1 MLIGVS
7 FVSPMSDCN
16 ILLDHIHSSILDDS
30 QFVVV
35 SPFSHLNLLFF
46 ILVLVFVSRP
56 SCENPVAYGEGL
68 AFVIPPDNQ
77 NIGSFVGGLVIVLH
91 SKECIM
97 DLV

>member
-16 ILLDHIHSSILDDS
+16 ILLDHIHSSILYDN
-30 QFVVV
+30 QFVDV
-35 SPFSHLNLLFF
+35 SPFSYLNLLFF
-46 ILVLVFVSRP
+46 ILSLVLVSRP
-56 SCENPVAYGEGL
+56 SCENPAAYGEGL
-68 AFVIPPDNQ
+68 AFVILPDNQ
-77 NIGSFVGGLVIVLH
+77 NIGRFVGGLVIVLH

>member
-1 MLIGVS
+1 MMIGVS
-7 FVSPMSDCN
+7 FVSPMFECN

-30 QFVVV
+30 HFVVV

-46 ILVLVFVSRP
+46 ILGLVFVSRP
-56 SCENPVAYGEGL
+56 SCENLAAYGEGFS
-68 AFVIPPDNQ
+68 FVIPPDNQ
-77 NIGSFVGGLVIVLH
+77 NIGSFVGGLLIVLH

>member
-7 FVSPMSDCN
+7 FVNPMSECN
-16 ILLDHIHSSILDDS
+16 ILLDHIHSSILEDS
-30 QFVVV
+30 QFAAV

-46 ILVLVFVSRP
+46 ILDLVFVSRL
-56 SCENPVAYGEGL
+56 SCENPAAYGEGL
-68 AFVIPPDNQ
+68 AFVIPPDNH
-77 NIGSFVGGLVIVLH
+77 NIGSFVGVLVIVLH

>member
-7 FVSPMSDCN
+7 FVRPMFDYN
-16 ILLDHIHSSILDDS
+16 ILLDHIHSSILDDC
-30 QFVVV
+30 QFVAV
-35 SPFSHLNLLFF
+35 SPFLHLNLLFF
-46 ILVLVFVSRP
+46 ILGLVFVAHP
-56 SCENPVAYGEGL
+56 SCENPAAYGEVL
-68 AFVIPPDNQ
+68 AFVIPPNNQ